1 MMIKRPVVVQSN
13 KRKRVGLTQGKGNL
27 TRERSREINSQHIYF
42 QMHGIGIS

>member
-13 KRKRVGLTQGKGNL
+13 KRKRVGLTQGKGNPA
-27 TRERSREINSQHIYF
+27 TRINSQHIYF